1 MKLLTKEIETTLP
14 TLYSQDEVADPI
26 CSLKFFTPDA
36 GWTWLILEGSEQE
49 DGDWLFFSQVT
60 SPIVPEGELGY
71 VLLSQLKGIRGALG
85 LPVERD
91 LWWKPKPL
99 SQCK

>member
-1 MKLLTKEIETTLP
+1 MKLLTQEIKKRLP
-14 TLYSQDEVADPI
+14 KLYSQENNPDPV
-26 CSLKFFTPDA
+26 CVLKFFTPDA
-36 GWTWLILEGSEQE
+36 QWTWYATEGEEQE
-49 DGDWLFFSQVT
+49 DGNWLFFGKVV

-71 VLLSQLKGIRGALG
+71 FSLNELKAVRGPMN

-91 LWWKPKPL
+91 LYFEEKPL